1 MKIPFSF
8 SNYSFLLLAAVS
20 LTLTACKKDSEDAD
34 TAAGDG
40 TVTWTHNGVTYTG
53 NSAATA
59 SAIVDTGDKI
69 IITGASKDNNNVVS
83 LGLPGINAKGPG
95 VYELRKGS
103 MIDNLPAAAITLN
116 GGTAQGSMFYTL
128 YGPGASNGSI
138 TIIQYDKA
146 SQKLSGTFTFTAGAL
161 PNTSASGTQNVTSG
175 SFSFTKFH

>member
-1 MKIPFSF
+1 MKLLTSL
-8 SNYSFLLLAAVS
+8 SRCSFLLVATASLA
-20 LTLTACKKDSEDAD
+20 LTACKKDSEDS
-34 TAAGDG
+34 AAAASDG
-40 TVTWTHNGVTYTG
+40 TMTWTHNGTTYTG

-59 SAIVDTGDKI
+59 SAVVDTGDKI

-83 LGLPGINAKGPG
+83 LALPGINAKGPG

-103 MIDNLPAAAITLN
+103 MIDNLPAGAITLN

-128 YGPGASNGSI
+128 YGPSASNGSI
-138 TIIQYDKA
+138 TITQYDKA

-161 PNTSASGTQNVTSG
+161 PNTSASGTQTVTSG